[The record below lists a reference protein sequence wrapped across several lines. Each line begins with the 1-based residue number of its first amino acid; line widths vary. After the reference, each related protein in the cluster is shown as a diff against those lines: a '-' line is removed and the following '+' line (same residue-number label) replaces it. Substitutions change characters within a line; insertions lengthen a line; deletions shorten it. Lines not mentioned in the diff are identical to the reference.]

1 MTRSELIEKL
11 SSQFQHL
18 LQKDAE
24 LVVKNILDSM
34 SDTLNNG
41 KRIEIR
47 GFGSFSLNKRPARIG
62 RNPKTGEKVHISEKL
77 VPHFKAGKEPVS
89 YTHLTL
95 PTIYSV

>member
-41 KRIEIR
+41 KRSEIS
-47 GFGSFSLNKRPARIG
+47 G
-62 RNPKTGEKVHISEKL
+62 
-77 VPHFKAGKEPVS
+77 
-89 YTHLTL
+89 
-95 PTIYSV
+95 

>member
-34 SDTLNNG
+34 TDTLNNG

-77 VPHFKAGKEPVS
+77 VPHFKAGKELRSRVDK
-89 YTHLTL
+89 
-95 PTIYSV
+95 

>member
-11 SSQFQHL
+11 SAQFQHL

-24 LVVKNILDSM
+24 LVVKNILESM
-34 SDTLNNG
+34 SNTLNNG

-47 GFGSFSLNKRPARIG
+47 GFGSFSLNKRPARVG

-77 VPHFKAGKEPVS
+77 VPHFKAGKELRSRVDK
-89 YTHLTL
+89 
-95 PTIYSV
+95 

>member
-62 RNPKTGEKVHISEKL
+62 RNPKTGEKVYISEKL
-77 VPHFKAGKEPVS
+77 VPHFKAGKELRSRVDK
-89 YTHLTL
+89 
-95 PTIYSV
+95 

>member
-24 LVVKNILDSM
+24 LVVRNILDSM
-34 SDTLNNG
+34 SDTRNNG

-77 VPHFKAGKEPVS
+77 VPHFKAGKELRSRVDK
-89 YTHLTL
+89 
-95 PTIYSV
+95 

>member
-11 SSQFQHL
+11 SAQFQHL
-18 LQKDAE
+18 LQKDTE

-34 SDTLNNG
+34 SNTLHNG

-77 VPHFKAGKEPVS
+77 VPHFKAGKELRSRVDK
-89 YTHLTL
+89 
-95 PTIYSV
+95 

>member
-77 VPHFKAGKEPVS
+77 VPHFKAGKELRYRVDK
-89 YTHLTL
+89 
-95 PTIYSV
+95 

>member
-47 GFGSFSLNKRPARIG
+47 GFGSFSLNKRPERIG

-77 VPHFKAGKEPVS
+77 VPHFKAGKELRSRVDK
-89 YTHLTL
+89 
-95 PTIYSV
+95 

>member
-11 SSQFQHL
+11 SSQFQYL

-24 LVVKNILDSM
+24 MVVKNILDSM

-77 VPHFKAGKEPVS
+77 VPHFKAGKELRSRVDK
-89 YTHLTL
+89 
-95 PTIYSV
+95 